1 MGFALQTRLAASFG
15 VCREF
20 EGSVVSPTDSLR
32 LSHVVSQHA
41 GGALSAAARSRRGKG
56 ERGKEFCP
64 HFQTPSAVYSCRL
77 GKWYDMN
84 SELIVQIC

>member
-41 GGALSAAARSRRGKG
+41 GGRFPPRPEAEGEKESEERS
-56 ERGKEFCP
+56 F
-64 HFQTPSAVYSCRL
+64 TPTFKHLPRS
-77 GKWYDMN
+77 
-84 SELIVQIC
+84 IVADLESGMT